1 MKAGRPEGAEDIW
14 KSLNQVNIARA
25 EFRGVVG
32 RQELIH
38 GEVDMSRDHVK
49 AFCFKLMN
57 LDFVLTGM
65 R

>member
-1 MKAGRPEGAEDIW
+1 MKAGRPEGAEDSW

-49 AFCFKLMN
+49 AFCFK
-57 LDFVLTGM
+57 
-65 R
+65 

>member
-49 AFCFKLMN
+49 AFCFK
-57 LDFVLTGM
+57 
-65 R
+65 